1 MTKGQKAIINKDIK
15 EITSNKQVFLPM
27 LIVPIIFMVVLP
39 TGLILSIKYGTDAIG
54 NINGFQLLNKIP
66 IQSQEYN
73 TNQLMILTALE
84 YIFPSLFILLPI
96 MNSTIIG
103 ASSFVGEKEH
113 KTLETLLYTPISIE
127 ELFLS
132 KIMGVFIPSFL
143 LTVVSFILF
152 GIVMNVAGIMFFT
165 KLIFPSIKWMLILLW
180 LTPGVTLLGIT
191 FMVIISAKA
200 ETFQEAQQMSA
211 FIVIPIII
219 IIIAQTTGLI
229 LINNLII
236 VLSGII
242 VFLIDYI
249 MIKKASKTF
258 SVEKLL

>member
-1 MTKGQKAIINKDIK
+1 MTKGQKAIMSKDIR
-15 EITSNKQVFLPM
+15 EITSNKQIFLPM
-27 LIVPIIFMVVLP
+27 FIVPIIFMLVLP
-39 TGLILSIKYGTDAIG
+39 TVLILSVKYGMDAIG
-54 NINGFQLLNKIP
+54 NINGFQLLKKLP
-66 IQSQEYN
+66 ITSQEYN

-132 KIMGVFIPSFL
+132 KIMGVFIPAYILSIA
-143 LTVVSFILF
+143 SFILF
-152 GIVMNVAGIMFFT
+152 GIVMNAAGIMFFS
-165 KLIFPSIKWMLILLW
+165 KLIFPSVKWLLILLW

-211 FIVIPIII
+211 FIVIPVVIM
-219 IIIAQTTGLI
+219 IIAQSTGLF
-229 LINNLII
+229 LINNFII
-236 VLSGII
+236 LVSGLVI
-242 VFLIDYI
+242 FFIDFI

-258 SVEKLL
+258 SPEKLI